1 MNITLT
7 NDLLLIRRLPDEE
20 PVTAWGFVLPATDEH
35 VDTPLR
41 GLVLAAGP
49 GRTPKLAPAGA
60 AVVRSLERIIELAG
74 EKVRGWPAY
83 DQATVALAA
92 QESLPERRPMQVQV
106 GDIVIFSKHGFQE
119 FRIEGE
125 DLIVTQEASILGVI
139 ESDRGEVSYCSE
151 CGATIYG

>member
-7 NDLLLIRRLPDEE
+7 NDLLLIRRLQDEE
-20 PVTAWGFVLPATDEH
+20 PITSWGFLLPPTAEH

-49 GRTPKLAPAGA
+49 GRIPKLARAGA
-60 AVVRSLERIIELAG
+60 AVVKSLEKVLELTLADFG
-74 EKVRGWPAY
+74 TC
-83 DQATVALAA
+83 QATADAKDALAA
-92 QESLPERRPMQVQV
+92 HSAIPDRRPMQVKV
-106 GDIVIFSKHGFQE
+106 GDTVIFSKHGFQE

-139 ESDRGEVSYCSE
+139 ED
-151 CGATIYG
+151 